1 MFETKSRSGV
11 FVSIDN
17 WNSLGSI
24 MKPRTKKNTLT
35 ISLFLIPCVCTMSSI
50 LSSHTQCSL
59 IPQMRRGRGFY
70 RQRWAGNHQKNRTA
84 RGNTNRIHS
93 RHLYHMKNDGRNGLN
108 RNRLEPIC
116 RSFEQHGQGKT
127 WCITCSHVEGWSD
140 EHWRMTVIEWWYNF
154 D

>member
-1 MFETKSRSGV
+1 MFEAKSRSGV
-11 FVSIDN
+11 LFQLITGTARVLL
-17 WNSLGSI
+17 WNLELNRTLSL
-24 MKPRTKKNTLT
+24 
-35 ISLFLIPCVCTMSSI
+35 SLFLIPCVCTIISV

-93 RHLYHMKNDGRNGLN
+93 RHLHHMENDGRNGLN

-116 RSFEQHGQGKT
+116 RSFEQHGHRKERHGASRAHT
-127 WCITCSHVEGWSD
+127 L
-140 EHWRMTVIEWWYNF
+140 RVIRRTQAN
-154 D
+154 DRDRVMV